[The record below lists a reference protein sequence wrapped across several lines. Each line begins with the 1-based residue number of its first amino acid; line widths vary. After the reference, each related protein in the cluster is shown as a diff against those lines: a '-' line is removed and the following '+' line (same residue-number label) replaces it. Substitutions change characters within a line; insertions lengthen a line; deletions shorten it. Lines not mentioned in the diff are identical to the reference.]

1 MTVLAHYDRAMT
13 ALTVALESTQIDV
26 VLKGRDELD
35 HVKLHAKRVRDQE
48 LLHKALEYQM
58 RIERWLG
65 VLLQRATEAGQLLS
79 KTVNREK
86 FAKEHGD
93 APTPATLDEIG
104 VDRKLSMRAKAS
116 AALDDDEFEA
126 VVASTLARAASG
138 KAIPVNPVREA
149 EKAADLDRRRADH
162 AARTRSGGCVEDLGR
177 LALSGYRAKL
187 IGSDPQWKFLT
198 RSAAG
203 DGRSAN
209 VHYKTEEVDRIKALP
224 VGELA
229 HEDSILC
236 MWMVDW
242 CPQDALD
249 LIAHYG
255 FRHITTAW
263 TWIKTNGIAG
273 KNGAALDIWSPST
286 WHMGQGFWTR
296 ANPEDCW
303 LATKGNPK
311 RLHADVRQLIIAPVM
326 EHSRKPD
333 EWLARAERLGEGPY
347 IELQARRPRAGW
359 TSWGDELEWTGAVA

>member
-1 MTVLAHYDRAMT
+1 
-13 ALTVALESTQIDV
+13 
-26 VLKGRDELD
+26 
-35 HVKLHAKRVRDQE
+35 
-48 LLHKALEYQM
+48 
-58 RIERWLG
+58 
-65 VLLQRATEAGQLLS
+65 
-79 KTVNREK
+79 
-86 FAKEHGD
+86 
-93 APTPATLDEIG
+93 
-104 VDRKLSMRAKAS
+104 
-116 AALDDDEFEA
+116 
-126 VVASTLARAASG
+126 
-138 KAIPVNPVREA
+138 
-149 EKAADLDRRRADH
+149 
-162 AARTRSGGCVEDLGR
+162 
-177 LALSGYRAKL
+177 
-187 IGSDPQWKFLT
+187 
-198 RSAAG
+198 
-203 DGRSAN
+203 
-209 VHYKTEEVDRIKALP
+209 
-224 VGELA
+224 
-229 HEDSILC
+229 
-236 MWMVDW
+236 VDW